1 MAAAARLQALLPA
14 RNSESDL
21 ARLKAQVVQLGEA
34 VRTAVP
40 EAMWGQI
47 LAKILAAGW
56 IGELARDDVGSGGPC
71 PRL

>member
-1 MAAAARLQALLPA
+1 MVCSTRLWA
-14 RNSESDL
+14 
-21 ARLKAQVVQLGEA
+21 VQLAPNLLGGNEGRFAGTVADDNFVRRFLGE
-34 VRTAVP
+34 
-40 EAMWGQI
+40 I